1 MKQKLIGILYC
12 ILQAIAGIL
21 LLVNPVDFTFGIFIA
36 LGVFLVIMGI
46 VSIIKY
52 FKTPVAEAVKS
63 QPLTKGLLTTLVGMF
78 CMFGAD
84 WLIATF
90 PIITILYGVIMLV
103 IGVSKIQLVLDAVR
117 RKENWFW
124 HLISAAITLVCAGIV
139 IMNPFSSTAALWMF
153 TGISLIVDAIFDLIA
168 LSFAQ
173 KSDKEAAGREKTV
186 ESKVVDA
193 DDSEL
198 EVVE

>member
-1 MKQKLIGILYC
+1 M
-12 ILQAIAGIL
+12 
-21 LLVNPVDFTFGIFIA
+21 LLVNPVDFTSGIFIA

-46 VSIIKY
+46 ASIIKY
-52 FKTPVAEAVKS
+52 FKTPVAEAAKS
-63 QPLTKGLLTTLVGMF
+63 QTLTKGLLTALAGVF
-78 CMFGAD
+78 CMFGTG

-103 IGVSKIQLVLDAVR
+103 IGLSKIQLVMDAVR

-124 HLISAAITLVCAGIV
+124 HLISAAITLICAGIV

-153 TGISLIVDAIFDLIA
+153 TGISLIVDAIFDLVA
-168 LSFAQ
+168 LIYAQ
-173 KSDKEAAGREKTV
+173 NANREGAGSEETV
-186 ESKVVDA
+186 A
-193 DDSEL
+193 GNDSEC